1 MKEKLKAILKHAVL
15 ALCGGWRVLS
25 HRDGR
30 GAATATGLM
39 AVLGGVCFVLI
50 GDINEFIPWNMPLI
64 LQGAIGSGIVTVLE
78 LVSGIILNLWLGLGI
93 WDYSNMPFNL
103 LGQICLPFTPAV
115 GGPFHRCRGAG
126 RLAPVLA
133 VLEKIDLPTRYSEN
147 LRKWGGQDIDWTGR
161 V

>member
-15 ALCGGWRVLS
+15 ALCGGCVYFLIEMAWRGHS
-25 HRDGR
+25 HW
-30 GAATATGLM
+30 TM

-64 LQGAIGSGIVTVLE
+64 LQGAIGSGIVTALE

-103 LGQICLPFTPAV
+103 LGQICLPFTLLWVALSIVAV
-115 GGPFHRCRGAG
+115 
-126 RLAPVLA
+126 VLDDW
-133 VLEKIDLPTRYSEN
+133 LRYWLFGEDRPTYT
-147 LRKWGGQDIDWTGR
+147 LF
-161 V
+161 

>member
-15 ALCGGWRVLS
+15 ALCGGCVYFLIEMAWRGHS
-25 HRDGR
+25 HW
-30 GAATATGLM
+30 TM

-78 LVSGIILNLWLGLGI
+78 LVSGIILNPWLGLGI

-103 LGQICLPFTPAV
+103 LGQICLPFTLLWVALSIVAV
-115 GGPFHRCRGAG
+115 
-126 RLAPVLA
+126 VLDDW
-133 VLEKIDLPTRYSEN
+133 LRYWLFGEDRPTYT
-147 LRKWGGQDIDWTGR
+147 LF
-161 V
+161 

>member
-15 ALCGGWRVLS
+15 ALCGGCVYFLIEMAWRGHS
-25 HRDGR
+25 HW
-30 GAATATGLM
+30 TM
-39 AVLGGVCFVLI
+39 AVLGGACFVLI

-103 LGQICLPFTPAV
+103 LGQICLPFTLLWVALSIVAV
-115 GGPFHRCRGAG
+115 
-126 RLAPVLA
+126 VLDDW
-133 VLEKIDLPTRYSEN
+133 LRYWLFGEDRPTYT
-147 LRKWGGQDIDWTGR
+147 LF
-161 V
+161 

>member
-1 MKEKLKAILKHAVL
+1 MKEKLNAILKHAVL
-15 ALCGGWRVLS
+15 ALCGGCVYFLIEMAWRGHS
-25 HRDGR
+25 HW
-30 GAATATGLM
+30 TM

-103 LGQICLPFTPAV
+103 LGQICLPFTLLWVALSIVAV
-115 GGPFHRCRGAG
+115 
-126 RLAPVLA
+126 VLDDW
-133 VLEKIDLPTRYSEN
+133 LRYWLFGEDRPTYT
-147 LRKWGGQDIDWTGR
+147 LF
-161 V
+161 

>member
-15 ALCGGWRVLS
+15 ALCGGCVYFLIEMAWRGHS
-25 HRDGR
+25 HW
-30 GAATATGLM
+30 TM

-103 LGQICLPFTPAV
+103 LGQICLPFTLLWVALSIVAV
-115 GGPFHRCRGAG
+115 
-126 RLAPVLA
+126 VL
-133 VLEKIDLPTRYSEN
+133 DDW
-147 LRKWGGQDIDWTGR
+147 LR
-161 V
+161 

>member
-15 ALCGGWRVLS
+15 ALCGGCVYFLIEMAWRGHS
-25 HRDGR
+25 HW
-30 GAATATGLM
+30 TM

-78 LVSGIILNLWLGLGI
+78 LVFGIILNLWLGLGI

-103 LGQICLPFTPAV
+103 LGQICLPFTLLWVALSIVAV
-115 GGPFHRCRGAG
+115 
-126 RLAPVLA
+126 VLDDW
-133 VLEKIDLPTRYSEN
+133 LRYWLFGEDRPTYT
-147 LRKWGGQDIDWTGR
+147 LF
-161 V
+161 

>member
-15 ALCGGWRVLS
+15 ALCGGCVYFLIEMAWRGHS
-25 HRDGR
+25 HW
-30 GAATATGLM
+30 TM

-103 LGQICLPFTPAV
+103 LGQICLPFTLLWVALSIVAV
-115 GGPFHRCRGAG
+115 ALDDWLRYWLFGEDR
-126 RLAPVLA
+126 
-133 VLEKIDLPTRYSEN
+133 PTYT
-147 LRKWGGQDIDWTGR
+147 LF
-161 V
+161 

>member
-15 ALCGGWRVLS
+15 ALCGGCVYFLIEMAWRGHS
-25 HRDGR
+25 HW
-30 GAATATGLM
+30 TM

-103 LGQICLPFTPAV
+103 LGQICLPFSPPWVALPLVAV
-115 GGPFHRCRGAG
+115 ALDDWLRYWLFGEDR
-126 RLAPVLA
+126 
-133 VLEKIDLPTRYSEN
+133 PTYT
-147 LRKWGGQDIDWTGR
+147 LF
-161 V
+161 

>member
-1 MKEKLKAILKHAVL
+1 MKETLKAILKHAVL
-15 ALCGGWRVLS
+15 ALCGGCVYFLIEMAWRGHS
-25 HRDGR
+25 HW
-30 GAATATGLM
+30 TM

-103 LGQICLPFTPAV
+103 LGQICLPFTLLWVALSIVAV
-115 GGPFHRCRGAG
+115 
-126 RLAPVLA
+126 VLDDW
-133 VLEKIDLPTRYSEN
+133 LRYWLFGEDRPTYT
-147 LRKWGGQDIDWTGR
+147 LF
-161 V
+161 

>member
-15 ALCGGWRVLS
+15 ALCGGCVYFLIEMAWRGHS
-25 HRDGR
+25 HW
-30 GAATATGLM
+30 TM

-103 LGQICLPFTPAV
+103 LGQICLPFTLLWVALSIVAV
-115 GGPFHRCRGAG
+115 
-126 RLAPVLA
+126 VLDDWLRYWL
-133 VLEKIDLPTRYSEN
+133 VGEDRPTYT
-147 LRKWGGQDIDWTGR
+147 LF
-161 V
+161 

>member
-15 ALCGGWRVLS
+15 ALCGGCVYFLIEMAWRGHS
-25 HRDGR
+25 HW
-30 GAATATGLM
+30 TM

-50 GDINEFIPWNMPLI
+50 GDINEFIPSNMPLI

-103 LGQICLPFTPAV
+103 LGQICLPFTLLWVALSIVAV
-115 GGPFHRCRGAG
+115 
-126 RLAPVLA
+126 VLDDW
-133 VLEKIDLPTRYSEN
+133 LRYWLFGEDRPTYT
-147 LRKWGGQDIDWTGR
+147 LF
-161 V
+161 

>member
-15 ALCGGWRVLS
+15 ALCGGCVYFLIEMAWRGHS
-25 HRDGR
+25 HW
-30 GAATATGLM
+30 TM

-103 LGQICLPFTPAV
+103 LGQICLPFTLLWVALSIVAV
-115 GGPFHRCRGAG
+115 
-126 RLAPVLA
+126 VLDDW
-133 VLEKIDLPTRYSEN
+133 LRYWLFGEDRPTYT
-147 LRKWGGQDIDWTGR
+147 LF
-161 V
+161 

>member
-15 ALCGGWRVLS
+15 ALCGGCVYFLIEMAWRGHS
-25 HRDGR
+25 HW
-30 GAATATGLM
+30 TM

-103 LGQICLPFTPAV
+103 LGQICLPFTLLWVALSIVAV
-115 GGPFHRCRGAG
+115 VLDDWLRYWLFGEDRPHYKIWRC
-126 RLAPVLA
+126 
-133 VLEKIDLPTRYSEN
+133 T
-147 LRKWGGQDIDWTGR
+147 
-161 V
+161 

>member
-15 ALCGGWRVLS
+15 ALCGGCVYFLIEMAWRGHS
-25 HRDGR
+25 HW
-30 GAATATGLM
+30 TM

-78 LVSGIILNLWLGLGI
+78 LVSGIILNLWLGLEI

-103 LGQICLPFTPAV
+103 LGQICLPFTLLWVALSIVAV
-115 GGPFHRCRGAG
+115 
-126 RLAPVLA
+126 VLDDW
-133 VLEKIDLPTRYSEN
+133 LRYWLFGEDRPTYT
-147 LRKWGGQDIDWTGR
+147 LF
-161 V
+161 

>member
-15 ALCGGWRVLS
+15 ALCGGCVYFLIEMAWRGHS
-25 HRDGR
+25 HW
-30 GAATATGLM
+30 TM

-78 LVSGIILNLWLGLGI
+78 LVSGIILNLWLGLEI

-103 LGQICLPFTPAV
+103 LGQICLPFTLLWVALSIVAV
-115 GGPFHRCRGAG
+115 ALDDWLRYWLFGEDR
-126 RLAPVLA
+126 
-133 VLEKIDLPTRYSEN
+133 PTYT
-147 LRKWGGQDIDWTGR
+147 LF
-161 V
+161 

>member
-15 ALCGGWRVLS
+15 ALCGGCVYFLIEMVWRG
-25 HRDGR
+25 HIHW
-30 GAATATGLM
+30 TM

-103 LGQICLPFTPAV
+103 LGQICLPFTLLWVALSIVAV
-115 GGPFHRCRGAG
+115 
-126 RLAPVLA
+126 VLDDW
-133 VLEKIDLPTRYSEN
+133 LRYWLFGEDRPTYT
-147 LRKWGGQDIDWTGR
+147 LF
-161 V
+161 